1 MNLIRKTLMILSVL
15 VLLLLSVHLTAA
27 AEPVVVPQ
35 TKVAAEV
42 VIETTTA
49 RPGREKT
56 NPGNLWKLVIVA
68 AVIGGLAALYGV
80 SDMLIRK
87 HKMDKMQNK
96 VRVEKGLIKKAK
108 EDGIAKPAGVPKL
121 DLSDLD
127 STDDP
132 AELARIAEAQEFN
145 QHPAN
150 QAEFDAAELDAAL
163 KGELKK

>member
-1 MNLIRKTLMILSVL
+1 M
-15 VLLLLSVHLTAA
+15 
-27 AEPVVVPQ
+27 
-35 TKVAAEV
+35 
-42 VIETTTA
+42 
-49 RPGREKT
+49 
-56 NPGNLWKLVIVA
+56 A

-87 HKMDKMQNK
+87 HKMDKMRNK
-96 VRVEKGLIKKAK
+96 VQIEKGLIKKAK

-163 KGELKK
+163 KGELHK